1 MLMMLMMLM
10 LDNANDANV
19 KTNLLKV
26 NTVFFIVILLKQ
38 MKFTGFWFSCIF
50 ILLRID
56 IWEFWRVRE
65 QGCHVH
71 S

>member
-1 MLMMLMMLM
+1 MMLMMLM

-38 MKFTGFWFSCIF
+38 MKFTDFWFSCIF

-56 IWEFWRVRE
+56 I
-65 QGCHVH
+65 
-71 S
+71 